1 MKRGPKKECLPCYQ
15 TLNYGGLEADAYVAE
30 RDLPRLDALWDA
42 ACAALL
48 AGQQGLTPKQ
58 IRDVKR
64 EVSDVREEAFT
75 FVLNDTGHEKLA
87 SQIADDMAM
96 IQEAYWYA
104 VTDDPYI
111 NALAQA
117 YGAGRLPRREDF
129 V

>member
-1 MKRGPKKECLPCYQ
+1 MKRGLKKECPPRYQ
-15 TLNYGGLEADAYVAE
+15 TLDYSGLEADAYVAE

-48 AGQQGLTPKQ
+48 AGRQGLTPKQ

-75 FVLNDTGHEKLA
+75 FVLNTTGHEKLA

-96 IQEAYWYA
+96 IREAYWHS

-111 NALAQA
+111 IALVQA
-117 YGAGRLPRREDF
+117 YAAGRLPRQEDF